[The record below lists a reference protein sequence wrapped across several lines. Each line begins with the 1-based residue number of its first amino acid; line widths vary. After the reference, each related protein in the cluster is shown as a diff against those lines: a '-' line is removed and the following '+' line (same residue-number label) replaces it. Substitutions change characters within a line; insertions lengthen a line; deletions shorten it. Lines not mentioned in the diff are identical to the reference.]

1 MDLFDFEAFGQGVIL
16 ADANGQNP
24 NNENVGKMLGLVGA
38 VPQITQ
44 QKVSKEI
51 TQDIFLEKELEV
63 RQGE

>member
-51 TQDIFLEKELEV
+51 TQDIFL
-63 RQGE
+63 